1 MGLQE
6 SEQGSKNKIRHASWS
21 FSANNCN
28 AHIDVLQ
35 DTTMKKTKNSQLNH
49 DRITVNYFWKSVK
62 GGVRHES
69 AKMIAA
75 RPCSHKQKEV
85 RRLHMSPMSATSV
98 ALPQSKELDAGKGL
112 EAGKEQELEQGFE
125 LDIRVSSMK
134 ANPQAK
140 CHASYTS
147 SRLCCVPW

>member
-1 MGLQE
+1 
-6 SEQGSKNKIRHASWS
+6 
-21 FSANNCN
+21 
-28 AHIDVLQ
+28 
-35 DTTMKKTKNSQLNH
+35 
-49 DRITVNYFWKSVK
+49 
-62 GGVRHES
+62 
-69 AKMIAA
+69 
-75 RPCSHKQKEV
+75 
-85 RRLHMSPMSATSV
+85 MSPMSATSV

-140 CHASYTS
+140 CHVSYTS